1 MSINEKIKEKEFK
14 KLKPTSDLNIIEW
27 RYNQFLG
34 EKISYRDIKKDP
46 NNETFQVTDIKFSN
60 DSSNIIV
67 SDKGGRIIIF
77 KNNEYK
83 GKQKLDYF
91 FEFPAQEKDFDV
103 HKSIEYSEEIKGID
117 IFPIDNYDRIDILS
131 AGFRTIKIDRVYK
144 DKTFIF
150 DNLNNKKLTVP
161 KLNSVKNEIKVKN
174 KKTFKCNKCS
184 GINSLNLN
192 KFVTNNFLSSDEFR
206 VYLWDV
212 NSINSDVYVPIN
224 IEIEDENINN
234 IEKITKTKYSNF
246 NPHIFFYGTNKGL
259 IKLCDLRTNSEQ
271 IKFETNYSD
280 TNSNLK
286 DIIGNSLLSIH
297 DICSSYN
304 NENNFVTR
312 HYFNINIWDIRKQN
326 EPISKFLIYEPI
338 IKELQYLYQNN
349 YLNDKFTIDSDING
363 KYILTG
369 GYNNMF
375 HIFDIEQKLNT
386 QMVIDETNDKL
397 MNTNIIRKI
406 NSKGSCFYKKDDP
419 YLNKIDFDRKIT
431 HQAFCPNKNFLLIVV
446 YNCIY
451 TYCGNIEKKIK

>member
-1 MSINEKIKEKEFK
+1 
-14 KLKPTSDLNIIEW
+14 
-27 RYNQFLG
+27 
-34 EKISYRDIKKDP
+34 
-46 NNETFQVTDIKFSN
+46 
-60 DSSNIIV
+60 
-67 SDKGGRIIIF
+67 
-77 KNNEYK
+77 
-83 GKQKLDYF
+83 
-91 FEFPAQEKDFDV
+91 
-103 HKSIEYSEEIKGID
+103 
-117 IFPIDNYDRIDILS
+117 
-131 AGFRTIKIDRVYK
+131 
-144 DKTFIF
+144 
-150 DNLNNKKLTVP
+150 
-161 KLNSVKNEIKVKN
+161 
-174 KKTFKCNKCS
+174 
-184 GINSLNLN
+184 LNLN

-206 VYLWDV
+206 VFLWDV
-212 NSINSDVYVPIN
+212 NSNNSDVYVPIN

-234 IEKITKTKYSNF
+234 IEKITKAKYSNF
-246 NPHIFFYGTNKGL
+246 DPHIFFYGTNKGL

-406 NSKGSCFYKKDDP
+406 NSKGSCSYKNDEISVKDIN
-419 YLNKIDFDRKIT
+419 YEHKISHQIYSPIGNYILVVDYDR
-431 HQAFCPNKNFLLIVV
+431 
-446 YNCIY
+446 IY
-451 TYCGNIEKKIK
+451 SYIGNSGD